1 MASGQCAPRDGRA
14 SLNLQNEP
22 PPRASKVR
30 CMGFLG
36 LLSRMT
42 TSLTQPKCILFQFW
56 RSGVQNDTSGAT
68 VKVSARPVPREA
80 PGRIPSWHFSVYRH
94 SFPLLTAASPQ
105 HCFCYHSSGFFFF
118 LFGPPRSTCSSQA
131 RDQIQAA
138 ASTYTEAV
146 AKLDPL
152 THYAGLRPWCCG
164 DMADLTAPQRE
175 LLLPPSCKDLSDDT
189 GPTQLPPGGR
199 EGSFF
204 SGET

>member
-1 MASGQCAPRDGRA
+1 MTLLGLQSRCRQGR
-14 SLNLQNEP
+14 
-22 PPRASKVR
+22 
-30 CMGFLG
+30 FLG
-36 LLSRMT
+36 RLQGESLPGTPVSTDTAFLCSRLHHPST
-42 TSLTQPKCILFQFW
+42 ASVITPPTS
-56 RSGVQNDTSGAT
+56 
-68 VKVSARPVPREA
+68 
-80 PGRIPSWHFSVYRH
+80 
-94 SFPLLTAASPQ
+94 
-105 HCFCYHSSGFFFF
+105 FFF

-152 THYAGLRPWCCG
+152 THYAGLCPWCCG
-164 DMADLTAPQRE
+164 DMADPAAPQWE

-199 EGSFF
+199 GGSFF